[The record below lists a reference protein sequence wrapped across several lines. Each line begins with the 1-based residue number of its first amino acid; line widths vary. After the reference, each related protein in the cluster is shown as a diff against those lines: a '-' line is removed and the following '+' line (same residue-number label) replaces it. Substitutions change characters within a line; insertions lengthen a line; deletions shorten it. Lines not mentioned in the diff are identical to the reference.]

1 MSHEG
6 NDKIID
12 NIRDNLDGTLRRL
25 RSIEKGKE
33 NTPDWEKLEDSR
45 PYCDP
50 YVNFDHSNCTEEGCE
65 FDEGAYL

>member
-12 NIRDNLDGTLRRL
+12 NIRDNLDESD
-25 RSIEKGKE
+25 SI
-33 NTPDWEKLEDSR
+33 TDR
-45 PYCDP
+45 PHCDP
-50 YVNFDHSNCTEEGCE
+50 YVNIDHSDCTEEGCE